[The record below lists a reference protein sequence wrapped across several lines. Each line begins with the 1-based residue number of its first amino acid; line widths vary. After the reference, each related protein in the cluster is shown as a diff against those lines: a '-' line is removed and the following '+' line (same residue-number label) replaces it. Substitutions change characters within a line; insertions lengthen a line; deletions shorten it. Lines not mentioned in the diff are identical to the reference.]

1 MKETEFYVLREL
13 SQNNHLTQRDLSKKL
28 GLSLGSI
35 NYVLKALMKK
45 GYIKMQRFK
54 DSDNKAKYIYVLTPK
69 WLYDK
74 AILTKEFINKRNK
87 PNKLNK
93 LNKPNKPNKLYFL
106 YSPLAHRPSPIAP
119 RLSPIAYRPSPLA
132 Y

>member
-1 MKETEFYVLREL
+1 MKESEFYVLREL

-54 DSDNKAKYIYVLTPK
+54 DSNNKAKYIYIYILTPK
-69 WLYDK
+69 WIYDK
-74 AILTKEFINKRNK
+74 AVLTKEFINY
-87 PNKLNK
+87 KLK
-93 LNKPNKPNKLYFL
+93 EYESLKKEIEELKKEVE
-106 YSPLAHRPSPIAP
+106 
-119 RLSPIAYRPSPLA
+119 LSNPEL
-132 Y
+132 